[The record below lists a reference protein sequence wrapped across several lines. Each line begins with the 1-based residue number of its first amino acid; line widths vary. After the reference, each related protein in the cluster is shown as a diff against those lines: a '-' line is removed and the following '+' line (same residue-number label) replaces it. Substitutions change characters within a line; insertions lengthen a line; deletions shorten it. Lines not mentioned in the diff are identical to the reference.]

1 VAEEREEDRTEPA
14 TPRRREEARER
25 GQVARSADLSSAVVL
40 LAAVLAL
47 RFTGRPLM
55 QGLFA
60 STSTVLEGLGGIDG
74 TPGDLSGRFGG
85 AFVAVLLGFLPLVGL
100 VLAAAAGANL
110 FQVGFLFTADPL
122 TPDWERLNP
131 VSGLGRLLSLRG
143 LVRLAGGLF
152 KLAIVGLVV
161 FWTIWAERST
171 LVELSGRAF
180 EQVPGISVDLMQELS
195 LRAALALLVLA
206 VADYGFQKWQFERD
220 LRMSK
225 RELREEL
232 RRFEGDPRMRERRRS
247 IQRQLALQRMVLA
260 VPQAT
265 VVITNPTHLAVAVR
279 YEKPMEAPVVVAKG
293 AEQLARR
300 IRESALEHG
309 VPIVERKDLARA
321 LYRGVDVG
329 QSIPSALY
337 QAVAEIL
344 AYVYRLKGFVPA
356 AGSES

>member
-1 VAEEREEDRTEPA
+1 VAEENEEDRTEPA

-47 RFTGRPLM
+47 RFAGRPLI

-60 STSTVLEGLGGIDG
+60 SASTVLEGLGSIDG
-74 TPGDLSGRFGG
+74 EPSTLLPQFGG
-85 AFVAVLLGFLPLVGL
+85 AFSAVLLGFLPFVGI
-100 VLAAAAGANL
+100 VLAASIAANL
-110 FQVGFLFTADPL
+110 FQVGFLFTTAPL
-122 TPDWERLNP
+122 TPDLDRINP
-131 VSGLGRLLSLRG
+131 VSGLARMFSLRG
-143 LVRLAGGLF
+143 LVRLVGGLL
-152 KLAIVGLVV
+152 KLSVVGLVV
-161 FWTIWAERST
+161 FGTIWAERGD
-171 LVELSGRAF
+171 LVELSGREF
-180 EQVPGISVDLMQELS
+180 EQIPGITVDLMQTLS
-195 LRAALALLVLA
+195 LRAAAALLVLA
-206 VADYGFQKWQFERD
+206 AAEYGFQRWQFERD

-225 RELREEL
+225 RELREEM
-232 RRFEGDPRMRERRRS
+232 RRYEGDPRMRERRRS
-247 IQRQLALQRMVLA
+247 IQRRLALDRMVLA

-279 YEKPMEAPVVVAKG
+279 FEKSMEAPVVVAKG
-293 AEQLARR
+293 AEQMARR

-321 LYRGVDVG
+321 LYRGTDVG
-329 QSIPSALY
+329 QAIPSALY

-356 AGSES
+356 A